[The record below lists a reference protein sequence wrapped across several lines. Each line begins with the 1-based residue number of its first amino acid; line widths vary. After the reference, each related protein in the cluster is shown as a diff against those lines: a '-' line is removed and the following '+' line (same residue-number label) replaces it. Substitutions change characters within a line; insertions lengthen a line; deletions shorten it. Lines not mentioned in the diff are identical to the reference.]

1 MEALADGFACGQVG
15 TIFITIDDGEGNN
28 VVGPTTANIVEIE
41 CSVDNVATYRYLGVF
56 PPDPADSPY
65 VITWEGENIGGVVVT
80 ASEEIEVSTEAP
92 EIAPSFGPCSAWIDA
107 EDVAECC
114 ASHTAGTD
122 VSLLEPWVGPAVEVL
137 HRLSGGIFTG
147 LCGPVTVRPC
157 GGCGGCSAQQR
168 WRYTDGS
175 IGVIWTG
182 QDWSYQGRSS
192 CSCGCVP
199 EVELGRYDVQGIAQ
213 VKIDGE
219 VIAPSAYR
227 LDERYLLV
235 RTDGLSWP
243 SCQRIAADDDEEGT
257 FSVSYWYGE
266 QPTELAIAAAS
277 RLACEMFAACN
288 AGSGRCQLPK
298 GTRSVVRGGN
308 VIEIGAL
315 IAESLKTGATG
326 ILVIDEFIA
335 TYGSRHEPS
344 SVWSPD
350 LPPAPRLVG

>member
-1 MEALADGFACGQVG
+1 MEAFADGFACGQVG
-15 TIFITIDDGEGNN
+15 TIFITIDDGDGNN
-28 VVGPTTANIVEIE
+28 LVGPTTANIVEIE
-41 CSVDNVATYRYLGVF
+41 CSEDNAATYRYLGVY
-56 PPDPADSPY
+56 PAEDA
-65 VITWEGENIGGVVVT
+65 VITWEGENLAAVVVT
-80 ASEEIEVSTEAP
+80 ASEEITISLEAP
-92 EIAPSFGPCSAWIDA
+92 EIASSFGPCTAWIDA
-107 EDVAECC
+107 TDVAECC
-114 ASHTAGTD
+114 AAHTAGTD
-122 VSLLEPWVGPAVEVL
+122 VTLLEPWVGPAIEVL
-137 HRLSGGIFTG
+137 HRLSGGVFTG

-168 WRYTDGS
+168 WRYSDGS

-182 QDWSYQGRSS
+182 ESWTYQGRTS

-219 VIAPSAYR
+219 VVAPSSYR
-227 LDERYLLV
+227 LDSRYLLV

-266 QPTELAIAAAS
+266 QPTELAELAAA
-277 RLACEMFAACN
+277 RLACEMYAACN
-288 AGSGRCQLPK
+288 NQGRCKLPS

-308 VIEIGAL
+308 TIEIGAL
-315 IAESLKTGATG
+315 VAESLKTGATG

-335 TYGSRHEPS
+335 TYGVKHEPS

-350 LPPAPRLVG
+350 LPPAARRVG